1 MKINIYYGGRG
12 VIGDPSLFA
21 VKKMMQV
28 FDELNVKVTKYDLYD
43 QKNQIATLPQTLKD
57 VDGIILASTVE
68 WHGVGGY
75 LMNFLDACWLYGD
88 KEKIASVYMA
98 PVVMATT
105 YGEREAVL
113 DLKNAW
119 ESLGGLTCDG
129 ISGYV
134 ADSKELEANK
144 SYTELI
150 EKSAENIYRSI
161 NQKHATL
168 PTSNRAVTQKVSTT
182 KKSLFTQ
189 QENEQLSEL
198 ISDDT
203 YVDKQK
209 KDIQDLAGMFKTK
222 LDLHK
227 KDNLEDYVDAF
238 KKCFKPVAGE
248 HIRFLVKITDKNVAI
263 AINIDNGNADIKL
276 GEIVT
281 PDVEY
286 SIESKNL
293 EEIIAG
299 RKTFNGGFMEGSIKS
314 KGKIA
319 KMRMID
325 EFFPFMN

>member
-276 GEIVT
+276 GDIVT

-325 EFFPFMN
+325 EFFPFMK